1 MAGRMRDGAPVSST
15 TLRFNVLGELEA
27 VRDGAPLDLGPRK
40 QRAVLAA
47 LLLSANRVVPTERL
61 IDDLWG
67 DEPPET
73 ARAALQVHVA
83 GLRKALGEDS
93 VRLVTRS
100 PGYVL
105 EVEPGALDL
114 ERFNE
119 LCAGARAESDGALR
133 SELLAEALALWRD
146 VPLAGL
152 HGEPFAVAA
161 RPHLEELRLGALEQR
176 IDADLELG
184 RHAAL
189 VAELDTLVAEH
200 PYRERFRGQ
209 QMLALYRSGRQA
221 DALAAYRA
229 ARQASIDDLGL
240 EPGPELRSL
249 ERAMLEQDPALAAP
263 DAPPSATAPEA
274 AHRPRRRILVGA
286 AIALAGLAAAAVLL
300 AVLGRD
306 DSPTLSVAPNSVAV
320 IDAATNEVVAQVPVG
335 LRPGPI
341 ASGRGFVWVGN
352 LEDRNLTRID
362 VARRAN
368 AGTFALG
375 QRTPTGLAVDRGV
388 VWVGHGL
395 LGSVSRVDAQFGN
408 VVGVTPVTE
417 KGVYSSAG
425 HVAAD
430 ATGAVWAVFGDGTL
444 AELDRAG
451 NVADRATTTA
461 SPAGVAAGYG
471 SVWVASTFQSK
482 VQRFSPLTLAEIA
495 SSTVGSRPSAI
506 AVGFGDIWVTSAGAD
521 LVYRID
527 FGGGSLDATIS
538 VGDAPGAIAI
548 GAGAVW
554 VANSAAGT
562 VSRID
567 AETNEVVETIELAR
581 APAGLV
587 VVGNLVWVTVQA
599 F

>member
-1 MAGRMRDGAPVSST
+1 MSST

-105 EVEPGALDL
+105 EVEPGAVDL

-119 LCAGARAESDGALR
+119 LCARARAESDGALR

-176 IDADLELG
+176 IDADLDLG

-274 AHRPRRRILVGA
+274 AHRPRRRVLVGA

-320 IDAATNEVVAQVPVG
+320 IDAATNEVVARSPWAFGPV
-335 LRPGPI
+335 PI

-362 VARRAN
+362 VAKRAN

-375 QRTPTGLAVDRGV
+375 RRTPTGLAVDRGV

-395 LGSVSRVDAQFGN
+395 
-408 VVGVTPVTE
+408 
-417 KGVYSSAG
+417 
-425 HVAAD
+425 
-430 ATGAVWAVFGDGTL
+430 
-444 AELDRAG
+444 
-451 NVADRATTTA
+451 
-461 SPAGVAAGYG
+461 
-471 SVWVASTFQSK
+471 
-482 VQRFSPLTLAEIA
+482 
-495 SSTVGSRPSAI
+495 
-506 AVGFGDIWVTSAGAD
+506 AGASAWST
-521 LVYRID
+521 R
-527 FGGGSLDATIS
+527 SLATS
-538 VGDAPGAIAI
+538 WA
-548 GAGAVW
+548 
-554 VANSAAGT
+554 
-562 VSRID
+562 
-567 AETNEVVETIELAR
+567 
-581 APAGLV
+581 
-587 VVGNLVWVTVQA
+587 
-599 F
+599 